1 MDKLHISRMA
11 QIITLFLGVLF
22 IPMIM
27 YTSFVYGTIWS
38 VALAL
43 WAFDFELKYLSDN
56 RVVDLVGCALLIGLA
71 IQVKNNVLI
80 MMIAMII
87 YGLICSIKDIRS
99 IKRSLLLVIIIC
111 VSFIAFSKAP

>member
-1 MDKLHISRMA
+1 MGA
-11 QIITLFLGVLF
+11 LF
-22 IPMIM
+22 IPLIM

-43 WAFDFELKYLSDN
+43 LAFDYEIKYLNDN
-56 RVVDLVGCALLIGLA
+56 RLADLILSVALIGLA

-87 YGLICSIKDIRS
+87 YGIVYAITD
-99 IKRSLLLVIIIC
+99 
-111 VSFIAFSKAP
+111 